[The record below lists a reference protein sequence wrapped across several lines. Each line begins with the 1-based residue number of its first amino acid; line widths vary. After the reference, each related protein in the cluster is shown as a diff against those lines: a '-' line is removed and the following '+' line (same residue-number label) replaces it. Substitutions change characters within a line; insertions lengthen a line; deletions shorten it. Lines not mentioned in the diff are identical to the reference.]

1 MLNRNLLGAALLGA
15 GLAFSSLA
23 HSHAAGGAAAATAAT
38 PAAHAATAARAT
50 PARTIT
56 EAQVLAAQQAWGR
69 ALVQISSDF
78 ASGGIARATA
88 TASAVLDA
96 AYGYQMGPVLFKPT
110 LTTAPHTFR
119 TTREGALAYF
129 VGNNPAFPN
138 DRGFALKG
146 WTNVEVRN
154 AAVLIHGDVA
164 KTMGNVTL
172 TNRDGSRTTVD
183 KTWGY
188 RLDPQGNLRIVLHH
202 SSLPFTGS

>member
-1 MLNRNLLGAALLGA
+1 MKLKLLGAALLA
-15 GLAFSSLA
+15 SGLLISTQAYA
-23 HSHAAGGAAAATAAT
+23 HAAGASAPRAAAPATAPAAT
-38 PAAHAATAARAT
+38 PA
-50 PARTIT
+50 ARTIT

-78 ASGGIARATA
+78 ASGGLARATA

-183 KTWGY
+183 KTWGF

>member
-1 MLNRNLLGAALLGA
+1 MKLKLLGAALLA
-15 GLAFSSLA
+15 SGLLISTQAYA
-23 HSHAAGGAAAATAAT
+23 NAAGASTPRAAAPAAAPAAT
-38 PAAHAATAARAT
+38 PA
-50 PARTIT
+50 ARTIT

-78 ASGGIARATA
+78 ASGGLARATA

-154 AAVLIHGDVA
+154 VAVLIHGDVA

>member
-1 MLNRNLLGAALLGA
+1 MKLKLLGAALLASGLVFSTQTHAHAHGPGHGA
-15 GLAFSSLA
+15 
-23 HSHAAGGAAAATAAT
+23 HRAAAPATAPAAT
-38 PAAHAATAARAT
+38 PA
-50 PARTIT
+50 ARTIT
-56 EAQVLAAQQAWGR
+56 EAQVLAAQKAWGR

-78 ASGGIARATA
+78 ASGGLARATA
-88 TASAVLDA
+88 TASAVIDA

-146 WTNVEVRN
+146 WTDVEVRN

-183 KTWGY
+183 KTWGF

>member
-1 MLNRNLLGAALLGA
+1 MKLKLLGAALLASGLVFSTQTHAHAHGPGHGA
-15 GLAFSSLA
+15 
-23 HSHAAGGAAAATAAT
+23 HRAAAPATAPAAT
-38 PAAHAATAARAT
+38 PA
-50 PARTIT
+50 ARTIT
-56 EAQVLAAQQAWGR
+56 EAQVLAAQKAWGR

-78 ASGGIARATA
+78 ASGGLARATA
-88 TASAVLDA
+88 TASAVIDA

-146 WTNVEVRN
+146 WTHVEVRN

-183 KTWGY
+183 KTWGF

>member
-1 MLNRNLLGAALLGA
+1 MKLKLLGAALLA
-15 GLAFSSLA
+15 SGLLISTQA
-23 HSHAAGGAAAATAAT
+23 HAHAAGASAPRAAAPATAPATAPAAT
-38 PAAHAATAARAT
+38 PA
-50 PARTIT
+50 ARTIT
-56 EAQVLAAQQAWGR
+56 EAQVLAAQKAWGR

-78 ASGGIARATA
+78 ASGGLARATA

-146 WTNVEVRN
+146 WTHVEVRN